1 MKSAIPE
8 NNAAFSL
15 EEIAR
20 VTGGTLSGKGEPRV
34 QGVATDSRSPIAG
47 KLFVALSGERFDG
60 HVFTSAAVRSGA
72 TALLVERDL
81 GEVGVPVVR
90 VGSTLAAL
98 GALAQHHRRRSGVK
112 LVAVAGSAGK
122 TTTRSAVALALEA
135 LAPGKVHNARGNLN
149 NAIGVPMVLLG
160 IDAAEHRFAVVEIG
174 TNHPGEVEALAR
186 LAEPDAAVLT
196 VIGLEHTEG
205 LGDLDRIE
213 AEEGSVF
220 SALAAGGVAIGNG
233 DDPRVARQLERVAG
247 RRLRYGFAEGLEYR
261 IVERDVGELGP
272 SRVRLA
278 RLGRVELAVRW
289 PLLGR
294 PGTYALAAGV
304 AAAEA
309 VANEALTAAALEAAC
324 ARVPLGEPGRL
335 VPVALRSGAVVLDD
349 TYNANPASLES
360 SVATAAEIARARGG
374 RLVLVLGEMRELGD
388 DSPRLHR
395 EAGAALVGFSPD
407 EVIAVSGD
415 ARWLLEPFERAGVC
429 CVFVPDSAA
438 AAARLAGQIGA
449 RDVVLVKA
457 SRGVR
462 AEAIVSALI
471 EGHGRTP

>member
-1 MKSAIPE
+1 VKSAIPE
-8 NNAAFSL
+8 NRAAFSL

-20 VTGGTLSGKGEPRV
+20 VTGGTLSGKGETHV
-34 QGVATDSRSPIAG
+34 QGVASDSRSPLAG
-47 KLFVALSGERFDG
+47 KLFVALTGERFDG
-60 HVFTSAAVRSGA
+60 HAFASAALRSGA

-81 GEVGVPVVR
+81 GDVGVPAVR
-90 VGSTLAAL
+90 VGSTLTAL
-98 GALAQHHRRRSGVK
+98 GALARHHRRRSGVK

-122 TTTRSAVALALEA
+122 TTTRSAVALALDA
-135 LAPGKVHNARGNLN
+135 VAPGKVHFASGNLN

-160 IDAAEHRFAVVEIG
+160 IDADQHRFAVAEIG
-174 TNHPGEVEALAR
+174 TNQLGEVEALAR
-186 LAEPDAAVLT
+186 MAEPDAAVLT

-213 AEEGSVF
+213 REEGSVF
-220 SALAAGGVAIGNG
+220 SALGASGTAIGNG
-233 DDPRVARQLERVAG
+233 DDPRVLRQLERVSAQ
-247 RRLRYGFAEGLEYR
+247 RVRYGFAAGLEYR
-261 IVERDVGELGP
+261 IVERAVGELGP

-278 RLGRVELAVRW
+278 RPGRDELAVRW

-294 PGTYALAAGV
+294 PGAYALAAGV

-309 VANEALTAAALEAAC
+309 VADAPLGARAIEAAC
-324 ARVPLGEPGRL
+324 ERITLGEPGRL
-335 VPVALRSGAVVLDD
+335 VPVALANGAVVLDD

-374 RLVLVLGEMRELGD
+374 RLLLVLGEMRELGD

-395 EAGAALVGFSPD
+395 EAGATLVDFGAD
-407 EVIAVSGD
+407 EVVAVSGD
-415 ARWLLEPFERAGVC
+415 ARWLLEPFERAGVRC
-429 CVFVPDSAA
+429 TFAPDSAA
-438 AAARLAGQIGA
+438 AAARLTGQIAA

-462 AEAIVSALI
+462 AETIVSALI
-471 EGHGRTP
+471 EAYGRAR